1 MSSPITFG
9 GIFLRATDPKALYAW
24 YEQHLGL
31 IKSESGYYSFPVPTS
46 HPEVVFSVFKPD
58 NAYFPV
64 TQHAMLNLQVADLD
78 TLLETLTA
86 AGVSVDP
93 ERQAYDF
100 GKFAWLTDPEGN
112 RVELWQP
119 ISTD

>member
-1 MSSPITFG
+1 MPTTYG

-31 IKSESGYYSFPVPTS
+31 VKGQGAYSFPPPTK
-46 HPEVVFSVFKPD
+46 HPEVVVSFFKHD
-58 NAYFPV
+58 NAYFP
-64 TQHAMLNLQVADLD
+64 TEQKAMINLQVDDLD
-78 TLLETLTA
+78 ALIDTLVA
-86 AGVSVDP
+86 AGVNVDP
-93 ERQAYDF
+93 KREAYDF

-119 ISTD
+119 LGD